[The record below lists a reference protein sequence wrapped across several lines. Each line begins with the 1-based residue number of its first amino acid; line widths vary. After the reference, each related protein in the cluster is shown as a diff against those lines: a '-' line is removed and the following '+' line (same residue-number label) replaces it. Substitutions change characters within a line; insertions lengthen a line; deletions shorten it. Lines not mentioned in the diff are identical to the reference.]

1 MRKYTIEEGTKG
13 EVAIKNDGTL
23 EQLQEL
29 LILMFPKDSYRIE
42 SEWFIGNSKFYYLS
56 HLPGKWASGDKT
68 DLPTQSVKDFL
79 IPEWKPERGEMV
91 LVRFST
97 LNEWGGWCPRIFITE
112 AVGSRQP
119 YITVTERDTD
129 NFRNGLDFDIT
140 MWGQMKQLIPEEP
153 RVEVSVMIN
162 GEESAMSF
170 AKSEWDKLMKLNAR
184 ADEDCH
190 S

>member
-29 LILMFPKDSYRIE
+29 LTLMFPEDSYRIKPG
-42 SEWFIGNSKFYYLS
+42 SWIGDSKFYYLTS
-56 HLPGKWASGDKT
+56 VPGRWAHGDKT

-79 IPEWKPERGEMV
+79 EPEWKPEWGEMV
-91 LVRFST
+91 LVKFGI
-97 LNEWGGWCPRIFITE
+97 LNKWCEWCPRIFITE

-119 YITVTERDTD
+119 YITVTDQDAD
-129 NFRNGLDFDIT
+129 NFRNGLDFNIT

-170 AKSEWDKLMKLNAR
+170 DKSEWDKLMKLNVTA
-184 ADEDCH
+184 
-190 S
+190 